1 MKKEDLKFDLVSKN
15 LRTEGKSLVQNGN
28 KDKALRLCTM
38 ALFTADSDREKSLA
52 LGNRS
57 HVLLE
62 QKQYGAAIED
72 IQLALKVWL
81 LMSDHQTL

>member
-15 LRTEGKSLVQNGN
+15 LRTERKSLGQNGN

-52 LGNRS
+52 LSVRS
-57 HVLLE
+57 VALQKE
-62 QKQYGAAIED
+62 Q
-72 IQLALKVWL
+72 W
-81 LMSDHQTL
+81 QTWGL